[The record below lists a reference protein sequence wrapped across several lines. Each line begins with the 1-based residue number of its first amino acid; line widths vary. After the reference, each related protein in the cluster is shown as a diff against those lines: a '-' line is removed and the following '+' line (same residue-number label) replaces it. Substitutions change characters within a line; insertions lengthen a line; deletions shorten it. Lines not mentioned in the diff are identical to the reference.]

1 MYVLQVRRDWKSKT
15 GFAISPFFTPTVIV
29 IIIIIIIIIIIVII
43 IIYLMIDISLRFSS
57 HHLALENKFYKMFGK
72 DSQESSESYCV
83 SVSRA

>member
-1 MYVLQVRRDWKSKT
+1 MDVFQVRRDWKSKT

-29 IIIIIIIIIIIVII
+29 IIIII

>member
-29 IIIIIIIIIIIVII
+29 IIIII

>member
-29 IIIIIIIIIIIVII
+29 IIIIII